1 MHRHDLRLVAVRVI
15 DRFKNTGY
23 KISVQTVHYMDDIPV
38 GFCEPWQ
45 SHSIMNPSL
54 SHLGI
59 DFPEE
64 KFSNYYIDM
73 LELSKQK
80 AINDIDKRIE
90 ACKLPILY
98 FPDDF
103 QDGVNSLAQT

>member
-23 KISVQTVHYMDDIPV
+23 NINVQTVHYMDDVPV
-38 GFCEPWQ
+38 GYCDPWE
-45 SHSIMNPSL
+45 SSYIMNPSL
-54 SHLGI
+54 PHLGI
-59 DFPEE
+59 ELPEE
-64 KFSNYYIDM
+64 TQKFFVEK
-73 LELSKQK
+73 LELAKTK
-80 AINDIDKRIE
+80 AISDIDKKIE

-103 QDGVNSLAQT
+103 QGGVNSLAK